1 MSELWLVMPSRL
13 PLIRHRCHDCGSD
26 RFRTIGK
33 FRVNAHHKLL
43 DAWLLALCAGCGT
56 TAKFPVLERVA
67 VRSVRPELLDRLHG
81 NDPRLA
87 AELLLKHQHRIPLDW
102 DGAWRLDTG
111 TASEADVLDV
121 AVSFAAPI
129 PVRPV
134 RLIAT
139 GLGLPR
145 AEVERLVA
153 DGKLVSVIRLTGK
166 TAADF
171 TFTLKR

>member
-1 MSELWLVMPSRL
+1 MPTRL
-13 PLIRHRCHDCGSD
+13 PLIRRRCYDCASE
-26 RFRTIGK
+26 RFRTSGK

-43 DAWLLALCAGCGT
+43 DAWLLALCTGCGT

-67 VRSVRPELLDRLHG
+67 VRSVRPDVLDRLHG
-81 NDPRLA
+81 NDPGLA
-87 AELLLKHQHRIPLDW
+87 AELLVRHHSRIPLDW
-102 DGAWRLDTG
+102 DGAWRLDRG
-111 TASEADVLDV
+111 TPGPDGVDVLDV
-121 AVSFAAPI
+121 EVHFAAPI

-145 AEVERLVA
+145 AEVERLLA
-153 DGKLVSVIRLTGK
+153 DGKLVSAIRLAGK

-171 TFTLKR
+171 GFTLKR

>member
-1 MSELWLVMPSRL
+1 MPTRL
-13 PLIRHRCHDCGSD
+13 PLIRRRCYGCASE
-26 RFRTIGK
+26 RFRTSGK

-43 DAWLLALCAGCGT
+43 DAWLLALCTGCGA
-56 TAKFPVLERVA
+56 TAKFPVLERMG
-67 VRSVRPELLDRLHG
+67 VRSIRRDLLDRLHG
-81 NDPRLA
+81 NDPQLA
-87 AELLLKHQHRIPLDW
+87 AELLLKHQSRIPLNW

-111 TASEADVLDV
+111 TPDRGDVLDV
-121 AVSFAAPI
+121 AVHFEAPI

-134 RLIAT
+134 RLIAA

-145 AEVERLVA
+145 AEAERLVV

-171 TFTLKR
+171 GFTLKR

>member
-1 MSELWLVMPSRL
+1 MPTRL
-13 PLIRHRCHDCGSD
+13 PLIRRRCPDCASD
-26 RFRTIGK
+26 RFRTNGK

-43 DAWLLALCAGCGT
+43 DSWLLALCRGCGS

-67 VRSVRPELLDRLHG
+67 VRSVRPDLLDRLHG

-87 AELLLKHQHRIPLDW
+87 AELLLKHQKRIPLDW

-111 TASEADVLDV
+111 TPDQGDVLDATV
-121 AVSFAAPI
+121 HFAAPI
-129 PVRPV
+129 PLGPV
-134 RLIAT
+134 RLIAA
-139 GLGLPR
+139 GLGLAR
-145 AEVERLVA
+145 AEVERLLA
-153 DGKLVSVIRLTGK
+153 GGKLVSAIRLTGK